1 METENKVLSGVLVG
15 LGALV
20 LIPLVIIVMSVYNG
34 IFLKLI
40 YNMFIP
46 ALYGLPELNLLQAIV
61 ASYAVL
67 L

>member
-34 IFLKLI
+34 IFSRC
-40 YNMFIP
+40 F
-46 ALYGLPELNLLQAIV
+46 LL
-61 ASYAVL
+61 L
-67 L
+67 